1 MQEINRI
8 EIEKLLFSSEVVDT
22 KVEQDTKELRILTT
36 LSNHDSFVVKY
47 DLTTRRKS
55 YFVN

>member
-8 EIEKLLFSSEVVDT
+8 EIEKLLFNSKVVDT
-22 KVEQDTKELRILTT
+22 KVEQDKKELRVLTV

-55 YFVN
+55 YFRN